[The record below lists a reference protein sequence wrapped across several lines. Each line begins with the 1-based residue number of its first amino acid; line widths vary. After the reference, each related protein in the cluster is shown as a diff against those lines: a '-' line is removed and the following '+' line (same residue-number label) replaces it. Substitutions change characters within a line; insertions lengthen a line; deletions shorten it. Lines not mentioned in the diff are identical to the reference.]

1 MAQSELSC
9 GSRAT
14 SFQVCICIGLPVVVS
29 VTEVCSKLIAMRSVR
44 HAPRPELAGVCA
56 VHGTPMHA
64 LSAVSNPR
72 ADCFSGERSAA
83 TFYLAL

>member
-1 MAQSELSC
+1 
-9 GSRAT
+9 
-14 SFQVCICIGLPVVVS
+14 
-29 VTEVCSKLIAMRSVR
+29 MRSVR
-44 HAPRPELAGVCA
+44 HAPKPELAGVYA

-83 TFYLAL
+83 TFYLALRLFRAFVLLSRVKGQGDVKDLAVAGW